1 MGFGKDMLFL
11 GGYLSVATVQA
22 EIAAAAAAAA
32 APAPTA
38 APKEIVAG
46 FLRDVRSG
54 VHPER
59 AADYLAARVVAHQ
72 LTAEPSPDVLR
83 DPANYAR
90 HVAEFRRSYGQFS
103 LEVTELIG
111 DGDRVYA
118 RWRQTGCHVGD
129 VDGHA
134 PTHRPIV
141 ELASAVYRVADGR
154 IVEYWIQVDRAGT
167 DAQLRANAALPALA
181 ACA

>member
-11 GGYLSVATVQA
+11 GGYLSVAAVQA
-22 EIAAAAAAAA
+22 EIAAAA
-32 APAPTA
+32 PLPVA
-38 APKEIVAG
+38 APKDVVAG
-46 FLRDVRSG
+46 FLREVRSG
-54 VHPER
+54 AHPER
-59 AADYLAARVVAHQ
+59 AGDFLAARVIAHQ

-90 HVAEFRRSYGQFS
+90 HVDEFRQSYGQFS
-103 LEVTELIG
+103 LDVTELIA

-134 PTHRPIV
+134 PTHRPVV
-141 ELASAVYRVADGR
+141 ELASAVYRVVDGR

-167 DAQLRANAALPALA
+167 EAQLRANAALPMLS

>member
-11 GGYLSVATVQA
+11 GGYLSVAAVQA
-22 EIAAAAAAAA
+22 DIAAAA
-32 APAPTA
+32 PVTA
-38 APKEIVAG
+38 STPKEVVAG

-54 VHPER
+54 AHPER
-59 AADYLAARVVAHQ
+59 AGDFLAERVIAHQ
-72 LTAEPSPDVLR
+72 LTAEPSQDVLR
-83 DPANYAR
+83 DPANFAR
-90 HVAEFRRSYGQFS
+90 HVAEFRQAFGAFS
-103 LEVTELIG
+103 LEVTELIA

-134 PTHRPIV
+134 PTHRPVV

-154 IVEYWIQVDRAGT
+154 IAEYWIQVDRAGIE
-167 DAQLRANAALPALA
+167 AQLRANAALPRLS